1 MKDLSDNKIFWKA
14 IKPYSS
20 NKRLNSNKMLLK
32 EKGELI
38 SNEIELE
45 EVFINITKKFIFKGR
60 PGWPFHYFE

>member
-1 MKDLSDNKIFWKA
+1 MKDLSGNKKLWKI
-14 IKPYSS
+14 IKPYFS
-20 NKRLNSNKMLLK
+20 NKGLNSNKMLLN

-60 PGWPFHYFE
+60 PG